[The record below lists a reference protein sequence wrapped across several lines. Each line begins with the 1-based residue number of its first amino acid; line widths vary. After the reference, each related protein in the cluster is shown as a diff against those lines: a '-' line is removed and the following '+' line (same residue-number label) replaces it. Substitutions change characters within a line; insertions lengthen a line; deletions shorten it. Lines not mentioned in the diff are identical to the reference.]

1 MKNQQPTNWPMEW
14 IPWKFTTSSDDNV
27 QAESIIAFTL
37 MKRTFHNEKYKT
49 WIWESLYSIDI
60 IIKDMLTEINGIN
73 QSSSKSV
80 TIELSDEEYNLINKL
95 VIDGLFLSSS
105 DFVRE
110 AMLEKLRNMDVI
122 HLRDI
127 PYEQQEKEIIEY
139 AKTHDVF
146 DALDIADALKLDVFE
161 VNEIMAKLIK
171 ENVLEEL

>member
-1 MKNQQPTNWPMEW
+1 M
-14 IPWKFTTSSDDNV
+14 SS
-27 QAESIIAFTL
+27 
-37 MKRTFHNEKYKT
+37 
-49 WIWESLYSIDI
+49 
-60 IIKDMLTEINGIN
+60 EINGIN

-110 AMLEKLRNMDVI
+110 AMLEKLRNLDVI

-139 AKTHDVF
+139 AKTHDIF